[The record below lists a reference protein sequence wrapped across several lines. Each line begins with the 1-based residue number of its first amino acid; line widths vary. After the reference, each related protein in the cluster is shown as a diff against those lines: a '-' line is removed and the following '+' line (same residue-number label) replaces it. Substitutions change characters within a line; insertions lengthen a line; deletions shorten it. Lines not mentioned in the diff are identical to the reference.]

1 MLRVRTLLTSAAVV
15 AGLVAVPAALGP
27 AGAAAEAVP
36 RTGFEESG
44 GARWTTIEEEHAF
57 LAAVDRSSRRM
68 SMTQVGTTLQG
79 RPLHLVRL
87 GDPAP
92 ARHSMVALFLCSQH
106 GDEPA
111 GREACLIRI
120 RDFAFSDDAA
130 VRRLLRTTTLLF
142 VPTANP
148 DGRVANTRGNAE
160 GVDINRDHIALATP
174 EGRAIATVF
183 RDFRPDVV
191 HDLHEFGPTP
201 PFYDK
206 DLLWLWPRNLNVDPR
221 VHDESESLSR
231 DFVRVAVESEG
242 HTSGVYGIWVDP
254 VTGEPIRQVAGDG
267 QERILRNTSGL
278 KHALGLLVES
288 NVDPN
293 PGEDAVAAANRRVRT
308 HLLGVQGTL
317 RMVTE
322 RRAQVELATTLSRLT
337 APFNRGP
344 IYFGGADN
352 QPPDPAR
359 VEPNPPCGYRLT
371 AEQFTQVR
379 ETLALHDVRSVRTVD
394 GGRLV
399 PMFQPARPLIP
410 LLLDP
415 RADFE
420 IVAGVASPNC
430 R

>member
-1 MLRVRTLLTSAAVV
+1 VLRVRTLLACAAVV
-15 AGLVAVPAALGP
+15 AGMVSTPGVAVAD
-27 AGAAAEAVP
+27 EVP

-44 GARWTTIEEEHAF
+44 GSRWTSTEEEHAF
-57 LAAVDRSSRRM
+57 LAAVDRGSRRM
-68 SMTQVGTTLQG
+68 SLDQIGTTLRG
-79 RPLHLVRL
+79 LPLHLVRL

-92 ARHSMVALFLCSQH
+92 ARRGPVVLFLCSQH

-111 GREACLIRI
+111 GREACLTRI
-120 RDFAFSDDAA
+120 RDFAFTSDPA
-130 VRRLLRTTTLLF
+130 VVRLLRTTTLLF

-148 DGRVANTRGNAE
+148 DGRVANTRGNAD
-160 GVDINRDHIALATP
+160 GVDINRDHVALATP
-174 EGRAIATVF
+174 EGRAIAAVL

-191 HDLHEFGPTP
+191 HDLHEFNPTP

-206 DLLWLWPRNLNVDPR
+206 DLLWLWPRNLNVRQR
-221 VHDESESLSR
+221 VHDEAETLSR
-231 DFVRVAVESEG
+231 DFVRPAVEGDG
-242 HTSGVYGIWVDP
+242 HPTGVYGIWVDP

-267 QERILRNTSGL
+267 QERILRNTAGL

-288 NVDPN
+288 NIAPN
-293 PGEDAVAAANRRVRT
+293 PGEDASAAANRRVHT
-308 HLLGVQGTL
+308 HLLAVQGTL

-337 APFNRGP
+337 APLDRGP

-352 QPPDPAR
+352 EPPPDPAR

-379 ETLALHDVRSVRTVD
+379 ETLALHDVRSVRTAD

-399 PMFQPARPLIP
+399 PMFQTSRPLIP

-420 IVAGVASPNC
+420 ITAGVASPDC